1 MADGNGTEPFD
12 GRSEPRGAAPPA
24 AVDTEPGATDA
35 VTADDGG
42 AEPSAA
48 DAQPTD
54 SRPIDAQP
62 VTDARRVSHR
72 WAVAVLGL
80 VAVLAVVL
88 DIVTKQLAVSNLRE
102 GDPVRIL
109 GGAVYLLLTRN
120 SGAAWSMG
128 TGVTWV
134 FPLIAIVVVAWITWM
149 ALRLR
154 SLAWAVSLGLVLGGA
169 LGNLVDRLFRAPGP
183 FRGEVVDFISV
194 FSDAGQRFPI
204 FNAADSCL
212 CIGVALAVIL
222 ELTGRRRDGLRV
234 RH

>member
-12 GRSEPRGAAPPA
+12 RRPGARGSTPPA
-24 AVDTEPGATDA
+24 AVDTEPSGNDTADGSGGVTEPAGA
-35 VTADDGG
+35 VTAHATGVG
-42 AEPSAA
+42 AAHIPHRRA
-48 DAQPTD
+48 
-54 SRPIDAQP
+54 
-62 VTDARRVSHR
+62 VTILG
-72 WAVAVLGL
+72 AVA
-80 VAVLAVVL
+80 ALAVVL
-88 DIVTKQLAVSNLRE
+88 DIVTKQLAVAHLHE
-102 GDPVRIL
+102 GRPVRIL

-128 TGVTWV
+128 TSYTWV
-134 FPLIAIVVVAWITWM
+134 FPVIAILVVGWISWM

-169 LGNLVDRLFRAPGP
+169 LGNLIDRLFRAPGP
-183 FRGEVVDFISV
+183 FRGQVVDFISV
-194 FSDAGQRFPI
+194 FDDAGQKFPI

-212 CIGVALAVIL
+212 CVGVALAVIL